1 MTKLNKRSIEKCADL
16 PKWGLHFL
24 ELVSNI
30 KKGAITIITPDGKY
44 LKFSGTI
51 EGEEVS
57 IHINDWRFCED
68 LFLNGDIGLGET
80 YVSGYWDC
88 ENINK
93 LIKLGVDNYKE
104 LERVIKGSFLKILFF
119 RIRHILNRNSKKGSR
134 KNIYAHYDI
143 GNDFFQLWLDPSMT
157 YSGALFKKPEEELSQ
172 AQENKYENILQKLNL
187 KVGDH
192 ILEVGCGWG
201 GFMEYAARNGIK
213 VTGVT
218 ISKEQY
224 EYAKKRLSRY
234 DGIAEV
240 RLQDYREITGEYS
253 QIVSIEMFE
262 ALGGEYWKKYFKIL
276 HSILKPGG
284 KMIIQTITINNNDYS
299 SYRR

>member
-16 PKWGLHFL
+16 TKWGLHFL

-51 EGEEVS
+51 EGEEVI

-187 KVGDH
+187 KAGDH

-201 GFMEYAARNGIK
+201 GFMEYAARDVMFLAVFICVSNS
-213 VTGVT
+213 
-218 ISKEQY
+218 IS
-224 EYAKKRLSRY
+224 
-234 DGIAEV
+234 
-240 RLQDYREITGEYS
+240 
-253 QIVSIEMFE
+253 
-262 ALGGEYWKKYFKIL
+262 
-276 HSILKPGG
+276 
-284 KMIIQTITINNNDYS
+284 INS
-299 SYRR
+299 